1 MEVHTKALY
10 DNLEKAVNIIE
21 EVLTKTKFDDYKRLK
36 EILEETKSRLNKSII
51 QSGNVASRMRTMSYM
66 AASHILGNYYQALLF
81 TSLLK
86 NC

>member
-36 EILEETKSRLNKSII
+36 EILEETKS
-51 QSGNVASRMRTMSYM
+51 
-66 AASHILGNYYQALLF
+66 
-81 TSLLK
+81 
-86 NC
+86 